1 MAVSLMGR
9 LLARAAPRAHGPP
22 ICSSMADPGGAA
34 HDGRVELEEITEE
47 ELAEL
52 LDARREAD
60 LERAGDEYD
69 WQ

>member
-1 MAVSLMGR
+1 
-9 LLARAAPRAHGPP
+9 
-22 ICSSMADPGGAA
+22 MADSRGAA

-47 ELAEL
+47 ELADL

-69 WQ
+69 WQWG